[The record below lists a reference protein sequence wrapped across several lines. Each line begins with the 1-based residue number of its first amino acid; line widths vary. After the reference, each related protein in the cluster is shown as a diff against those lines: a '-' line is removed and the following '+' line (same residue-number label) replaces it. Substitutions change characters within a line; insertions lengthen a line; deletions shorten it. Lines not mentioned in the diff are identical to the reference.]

1 MDLGGRWVLTL
12 GVGTRES
19 LQLSV
24 LVFTVPSGLGL
35 LPFLDLRF
43 RVLGFSRSG
52 IRILGISVRV
62 LGFRLSE

>member
-1 MDLGGRWVLTL
+1 MGVRVWGFRELDLGGRWALTL

-35 LPFLDLRF
+35 LQFLDLRF
-43 RVLGFSRSG
+43 RVLGFSR
-52 IRILGISVRV
+52 
-62 LGFRLSE
+62 